1 MLDKTCVSDGVDGWV
16 SGLEDGSGDGKWE
29 MARVGGR
36 RGGLRDC
43 LERVEIVVG
52 KVLFLCTLTHEL

>member
-1 MLDKTCVSDGVDGWV
+1 MLE
-16 SGLEDGSGDGKWE
+16 EDGSGDGKWE

-43 LERVEIVVG
+43 LERVEVVAG
-52 KVLFLCTLTHEL
+52 KVSFLCTLTREL